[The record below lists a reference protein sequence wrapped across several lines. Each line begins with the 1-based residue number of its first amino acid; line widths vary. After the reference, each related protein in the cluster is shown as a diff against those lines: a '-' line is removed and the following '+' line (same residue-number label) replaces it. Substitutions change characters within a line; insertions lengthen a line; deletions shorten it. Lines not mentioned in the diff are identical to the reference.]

1 MVFFCLYIR
10 RMMAK
15 PTAASA
21 AATVMTKNTMT
32 CPSIEPADLAKVMK
46 TRFAAF
52 SMISTDM
59 NCVIKSF
66 FTKKAIMPRKNRT
79 MLKIKK

>member
-1 MVFFCLYIR
+1 MVFFCLKMR

-21 AATVMTKNTMT
+21 AATVMTKNTIT
-32 CPSIEPADLAKVMK
+32 CPSMEAADLAKVMK
-46 TRFAAF
+46 ARFAAL
-52 SMISTDM
+52 SIISTDM
-59 NCVIKSF
+59 NWVIRSL
-66 FTKKAIMPRKNRT
+66 FTKKATMPKTNKM